1 MLRSLHPQH
10 FNSLQCRR
18 LNSLNQ
24 HLALDRSM
32 INKRKQMPLV
42 LRQHL
47 PFPACHRCLT
57 TLRLLVSQ
65 LHFPML
71 THYRTLVCHQLSTQ
85 LQLLRR
91 PPVVNHRHS
100 SGNKQPLHNKVVSTV
115 NSKQC
120 FNKDHRA
127 LGSILQMQITTMLS
141 KVNRRPCHPLPV
153 HRRPLSIRRML
164 PRHPWLISNP
174 MVAMHHRTHTTI
186 PCNNIPKRLRTLTI
200 FYFYGFLLC

>member
-10 FNSLQCRR
+10 ISSLQCRR

-24 HLALDRSM
+24 PSVRDPST

-42 LRQHL
+42 LRQHP
-47 PFPACHRCLT
+47 PFPACHRCPT
-57 TLRLLVSQ
+57 TLRLLDFQ

-71 THYRTLVCHQLSTQ
+71 TCYRTPVCHQRSTQ

-100 SGNKQPLHNKVVSTV
+100 SDNKQPLHNKVVSTV

-127 LGSILQMQITTMLS
+127 LASILQMQTTIMLS
-141 KVNRRPCHPLPV
+141 KVNHRPCHPLPV
-153 HRRPLSIRRML
+153 HRRPPSIRRSL
-164 PRHPWLISNP
+164 PRHPWPISNP
-174 MVAMHHRTHTTI
+174 MEAMHHRTHTTI
-186 PCNNIPKRLRTLTI
+186 PCNNTPKRPKTLTI